1 MQKRLLAALLAAVAV
16 MPCLSA
22 QDTGR
27 SGRLKDH
34 VYYFAADSLNGR
46 KAGSDDALKAAEY
59 ISREYEAAGLKPFFE
74 DWMLRFYVAKETE
87 CRNVVGVIE
96 GSDPKL
102 KDEYIV
108 LGAHYD
114 HLGVRGGEIYNG
126 ADDNASGSAAL
137 IEVAKEL
144 SASRDQLRRSVIIAA
159 FDAEELGL
167 YGSKALCSMLAD
179 SLGRDRI
186 KLMMSVDMVGWYR
199 QSGVLELEGAATIR
213 DGKQLLESEAAK
225 YSINIKPKR
234 FETSVFTATDTEAFA
249 RKGVPT
255 LAVTTG
261 LKSPYHKPGDD
272 ADLIDYEGLDKVTG
286 YIAGLA
292 ADVASDPDFDGSGK
306 VAKKHRQG
314 LPMLEFGIL
323 AGVGNSNV
331 DFPEGAMDGKPEI
344 GWQAGV
350 NFNFNVVEHWA
361 VRLQGFYNRSNSLLA
376 APDNAYGPGYVLSQ
390 DAVTVPLTLQFQT
403 GGGEFFVG
411 AGGFY
416 RHVFDYDR
424 PVEIESLGAVNPDQF
439 GLDINFGMRLG
450 SLVYS
455 FDFLG
460 QKNRFFG
467 PSGAIK
473 PGPDR
478 MSNLAHYNSFAFNL
492 IWVF

>member
-1 MQKRLLAALLAAVAV
+1 MQRKLLAALLAAVAV
-16 MPCLSA
+16 MPCLYA

-59 ISREYEAAGLKPFFE
+59 ICSEYEAAGLKPFFE
-74 DWMLRFYVAKETE
+74 DWMLRFQVAKETE

-96 GSDPKL
+96 GSDPEL

-144 SASRDQLRRSVIIAA
+144 SASRDQLKRSVIIAA

-167 YGSKALCSMLAD
+167 YGSRALCSMLVD

-213 DGKQLLESEAAK
+213 DGKQLLESEAVK
-225 YSINIKPKR
+225 YSMNIKPKR

-249 RKGVPT
+249 KKGVPT

-261 LKSPYHKPGDD
+261 LKSPYHKPEDD

-292 ADVASDPDFDGSGK
+292 ADAASDPDFDGSGK

-323 AGVGNSNV
+323 AGYGNSKAV
-331 DFPEGAMDGKPEI
+331 FPEGALDGKSKM

-350 NFNFNVVEHWA
+350 NFNFNIVDHWA
-361 VRLQGFYNRSNSLLA
+361 VRLQGFYNHSSSLLA

-390 DAVTVPLTLQFQT
+390 DAVTVPLTLQLQT
-403 GGGEFFVG
+403 DGGEFFVG

-416 RHVFDYDR
+416 RHVFDYDM
-424 PVEIESLGAVNPDQF
+424 PVEIEKLGEVNPDQF
-439 GLDINFGMRLG
+439 GLDINFGVRLG
-450 SLVYS
+450 SLVFS
-455 FDFLG
+455 FDSFV
-460 QKNRFFG
+460 QKNRLFG

-478 MSNLAHYNSFAFNL
+478 MSNQAYYNSFTCNL